1 MSLPYRIATGPTFT
15 KNTNTSKNTGTVSIT
30 PNTTISLY
38 DGDEH
43 ITLTPKILKR
53 LIEMVKKEYPEDF
66 L

>member
-1 MSLPYRIATGPTFT
+1 MSLPFRIATGS
-15 KNTNTSKNTGTVSIT
+15 TNSTSISNTGNIGDFEIN

-43 ITLTPKILKR
+43 IILTPKILKR